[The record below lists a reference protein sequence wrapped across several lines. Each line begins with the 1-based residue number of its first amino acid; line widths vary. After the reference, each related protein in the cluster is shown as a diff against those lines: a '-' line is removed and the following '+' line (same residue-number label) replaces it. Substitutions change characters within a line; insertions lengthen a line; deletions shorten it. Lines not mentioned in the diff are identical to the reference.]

1 MKYFVGIDVS
11 KAKLDFAIDNSKLF
25 KGFENNEEG
34 IREAIQWLRSNVNG
48 HVKIIVESTSWY
60 HWLVCLFLSEEGYD
74 IRLINPIITRKYQ
87 KSSIRDSKN
96 DKIDAFRLAEIAK
109 LESKLPKF
117 FDSRESL
124 KNKRIHTLL
133 STLENVKQQFKRSLN
148 DAIEAFANIGV
159 TIDTKELEE
168 ALNSIEIAIS
178 TCKKM
183 IEDNSDKLAK
193 RIAELRGIS
202 TFQASVLSTAVSGR
216 KFEKREQLV
225 AFFGLDVK
233 VRQSGNWQGNSS
245 LSKRGNPYYRK
256 ILFHI
261 GWGLKQNNDIFK
273 KYYDKLRAEGKHYYT
288 AIIATARKFL
298 YYFFKIYR
306 ECV

>member
-168 ALNSIEIAIS
+168 ALSSIEIAIS

-216 KFEKREQLV
+216 KFK
-225 AFFGLDVK
+225 
-233 VRQSGNWQGNSS
+233 
-245 LSKRGNPYYRK
+245 KRGNPYYRK

-298 YYFFKIYR
+298 YYFFKIYK